1 MPSSNPKPI
10 SNSSSTSNSN
20 SSSNSSRPA
29 SNRPRRK
36 TSKRSAPTSRRTSQR
51 IIKRPDYLNE
61 QNIQIKKDTTP
72 RIPNVRLKIDRF
84 RPKNNKY
91 IEIRDKEGVDLL
103 SDVASRWPRAEDI
116 QEEINSHLKKKS
128 TQDNFYD
135 KIIDKGALEK
145 FIKFLT
151 SKWKAAQL
159 NNYHGLSVQDRRFPI
174 KEEYIL
180 KYLIYQSYSVPYA
193 RTILR
198 NYTTLLRNENIFE
211 SSKEKNNIGSK
222 ITENCNKNFIGDED
236 KFCFCCGKPIK
247 TKNNDTV
254 TPIEVQCDHVIP
266 VNTMLVT
273 VTNDTVHKDLVFIH
287 TTCNNKKGEMNIWDT
302 YKQLGRK
309 QGIFGNMVGT
319 ITDEEEKKNIIKCQD
334 KFISILTSMKLRS
347 IDDIKIRQSAMEKLS
362 KKLHDGFIDFFNLY
376 MDDGKTA
383 NNLVKLKKSRKM
395 RVIPVVSRSRSR
407 SISRSRSRS
416 RSNSLS
422 SSSTS
427 S

>member
-1 MPSSNPKPI
+1 MPSSNPKPRSR
-10 SNSSSTSNSN
+10 SNSSSN
-20 SSSNSSRPA
+20 SNSSRPA
-29 SNRPRRK
+29 STRPGRK

-51 IIKRPDYLNE
+51 IIKRPDVLNE
-61 QNIQIKKDTTP
+61 QNIQIKKDTTR
-72 RIPNVRLKIDRF
+72 RIPKVILKVSRF
-84 RPKNNKY
+84 RPINNKY
-91 IEIRDKEGVDLL
+91 IEIKNQEGVDLL
-103 SDVASRWPRAEDI
+103 SDVASRWPRAEEI
-116 QEEINSHLKKKS
+116 QEKINSHIKKDTK
-128 TQDNFYD
+128 QDD
-135 KIIDKGALEK
+135 SIALEN

-151 SKWKAAQL
+151 TKWKAAQL

-180 KYLIYQSYSVPYA
+180 KYLIYESYSVPYA

-211 SSKEKNNIGSK
+211 STKEKNNIGSK
-222 ITENCNKNFIGDED
+222 ITEDCKENFIGDED

-254 TPIEVQCDHVIP
+254 SPVEVQCDHVIP

-273 VTNDTVHKDLVFIH
+273 VTNDTVRKDLVFIH
-287 TTCNNKKGEMNIWDT
+287 STCNNKKGEMNIWDT

-309 QGIFGNMVGT
+309 RGIFGNMVGT

-347 IDDIKIRQSAMEKLS
+347 IDDIKIRQSAMEKLN
-362 KKLHDGFIDFFNLY
+362 KKLHDDFIDFFNLY
-376 MDDGKTA
+376 MNDGKTA
-383 NNLVKLKKSRKM
+383 NNLVKLKNRIKLKKSRKM
-395 RVIPVVSRSRSR
+395 RVIPVVPRSRSRSR
-407 SISRSRSRS
+407 LRSRSRSRS
-416 RSNSLS
+416 RSKSLS

-427 S
+427 SSS